1 MINIPQSRATA
12 ALQTA
17 FIADT
22 LAMPVHW
29 YYNPADIFKAFP
41 GGIKQFEDAPDF
53 HPSSIMSLHSTRQG
67 GRATTSQHQKQVVGD
82 VILKGRQ
89 HFWGQAN
96 LHYHH
101 GMKAGDNTL
110 NAHCARLVLRCL
122 AKGYSRETFL
132 DDYIR
137 FMCADPPPH
146 PDTYAESYHRGF
158 FANYIQGTPP
168 MKCAAITHD
177 TASVGGLVT
186 VAPLIIT
193 CAFQGQPL
201 SSVQKLARAHL
212 ALTHPDDELARV
224 CNYYA
229 ELLVRL
235 MTCEPDTAT
244 DILEDIARR
253 SVSLSLSALVKKN
266 KSDMEVVG
274 RQFSPACY
282 ISDAWPS
289 VLYFA
294 YRYHHSAHQALIA
307 NTNVGGD
314 NVHRGFILGTI
325 MGLIA
330 GSASDSLFGQLSDND
345 ALQQEISNAFSQ
357 IKAPVL

>member
-1 MINIPQSRATA
+1 MNTTSHSRATA

-17 FIADT
+17 FIADA

-29 YYNPADIFKAFP
+29 YYNPADILKAFP
-41 GGIKQFEDAPDF
+41 GGIKKFEDAPDF

-67 GRATTSQHQKQVVGD
+67 GRATTSQHQQQVVGD

-89 HFWGQAN
+89 QFWGEAN
-96 LHYHH
+96 QHYHR

-110 NAHCARLVLRCL
+110 NAHCARLVLRAL
-122 AKGYSRETFL
+122 AKGYSRQTFL

-158 FANYIQGTPP
+158 FANYVQGTHA

-177 TASVGGLVT
+177 TASIGALVT
-186 VAPLIIT
+186 AAPLIIT
-193 CAFQGQPL
+193 CAFHGHPL
-201 SSVQKLARAHL
+201 SSVQQLARAHL
-212 ALTHPDDELARV
+212 ALTHPDDELAQV
-224 CNYYA
+224 CDYYA
-229 ELLVRL
+229 ELIVRL
-235 MTCEPDTAT
+235 LHCESDNAT
-244 DILEDIARR
+244 DILEDIAKR
-253 SVSLSLSALVKKN
+253 SVNLSLPALVKKN
-266 KSDMEVVG
+266 KSDIEVVG

-294 YRYHHSAHQALIA
+294 FRYSHSAHQALFA
-307 NTNVGGD
+307 NTQVGGD
-314 NVHRGFILGTI
+314 NVHRGFVLGTI
-325 MGLIA
+325 IGLMA
-330 GSASDSLFGQLSDND
+330 GGAPAPLFSQLSDSD
-345 ALQQEISNAFSQ
+345 ALLQEISDAFSQ
-357 IKAPVL
+357 IKQPVL